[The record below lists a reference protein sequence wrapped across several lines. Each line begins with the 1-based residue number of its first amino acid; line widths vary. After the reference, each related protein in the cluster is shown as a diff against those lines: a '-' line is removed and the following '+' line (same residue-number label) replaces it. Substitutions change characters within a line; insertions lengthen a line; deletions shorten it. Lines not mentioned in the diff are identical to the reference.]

1 MSPLASSPRL
11 LRGGLVL
18 VDLDTGAL
26 QRVITLQYNPETMT
40 RTLQVQ
46 GATGEAADHLEQLR
60 LKGPP
65 IETIKVECEIDAAD
79 QLEFPDQNDNAV
91 QFGILPQLAAIETV
105 IYPDSRQ
112 VLDNRRQSDAGVMEI
127 LATAAPLQL
136 FVWGKNRV
144 LPVRITE
151 LSITEEAF
159 NPELNPIRAK
169 VSLGMRVLSVNDLL
183 FDNKGGSLY
192 MAHFQQKERLARLGV
207 GALSALG
214 LKGVP

>member
-1 MSPLASSPRL
+1 MSPLPASPRL

-26 QRVITLQYNPETMT
+26 DRVITLQYNPETMT

-46 GATGEAADHLEQLR
+46 GATGEATDHLEQLR

-65 IETIKVECEIDAAD
+65 IETIKVEAEIDAAD
-79 QLEFPDQNDNAV
+79 QLEFPADNDSAV
-91 QFGILPQLAAIETV
+91 KYGILPELAALETI
-105 IYPDSRQ
+105 IYPSSAQ
-112 VLDNRRQSDAGVMEI
+112 ILENRRLSDAGVMEI
-127 LATAAPLQL
+127 LPTPAPLQI

-159 NPELNPIRAK
+159 NPDLDPIRAK

-183 FDNKGGSLY
+183 FDNKGGSLF
-192 MAHFQQKERLARLGV
+192 MAHFQQKERLARLKS
-207 GALSALG
+207 GALAALG
-214 LKGVP
+214 LRGVP

>member
-18 VDLDTGAL
+18 VDLDTSAL
-26 QRVITLQYNPETMT
+26 KRVITLQYNPETMT

-46 GATGEAADHLEQLR
+46 GATGEATDHLEQLR

-65 IETIKVECEIDAAD
+65 IETIKVEVEIDAAD
-79 QLEFPDQNDNAV
+79 QLEFPKQNPTAV
-91 QFGILPQLAAIETV
+91 RFGILPQLAALETI
-105 IYPDSRQ
+105 IYPSSGQ
-112 VLDNRRQSDAGVMEI
+112 VIANRRQADAGVMEI
-127 LATAAPLQL
+127 LPTPAPLQI

-151 LSITEEAF
+151 MSVTEEAF
-159 NPELNPIRAK
+159 NPDLDPIRAK

-183 FDNKGGSLY
+183 FDNKGGSLF
-192 MAHFQQKERLARLGV
+192 MSHFQQKERFAGMAN
-207 GALSALG
+207 GALAALG

>member
-18 VDLDTGAL
+18 VDLDTSAL
-26 QRVITLQYNPETMT
+26 KRVITLQYNPETMT

-46 GATGEAADHLEQLR
+46 GATGEATDHLEQLR

-65 IETIKVECEIDAAD
+65 IETIKVEVEIDAAD
-79 QLEFPDQNDNAV
+79 QLEFPKQNPTAV
-91 QFGILPQLAAIETV
+91 QLGILPQLAALETI
-105 IYPDSRQ
+105 IYPSSGQ
-112 VLDNRRQSDAGVMEI
+112 VIANRRQADAGVMEI
-127 LATAAPLQL
+127 LPTPAPLQI

-151 LSITEEAF
+151 MSVTEEAF
-159 NPELNPIRAK
+159 NPDLDPIRAK

-183 FDNKGGSLY
+183 FDNKGGSLF
-192 MAHFQQKERLARLGV
+192 MSHFQQKERFAGMAN
-207 GALSALG
+207 GALGALG

>member
-1 MSPLASSPRL
+1 VSQLSSTPRL

-18 VDLDTGAL
+18 VDFDTAAL

-46 GATGEAADHLEQLR
+46 GITESTDHMEQLR

-65 IETIKVECEIDAAD
+65 IETIKLDAEIDAAD
-79 QLEFPDQNDNAV
+79 QLEFPKDNQTAV
-91 QFGILPQLAAIETV
+91 DFGILPQLAALETV
-105 IYPDSRQ
+105 IYPPSDQ
-112 VLDNRRQSDAGVMEI
+112 VLANRTQSEQGVMEI
-127 LATAAPLQL
+127 VPLAAPLQI

-151 LSITEEAF
+151 MSITEDAF
-159 NPELNPIRAK
+159 NPDLNPIRAK

-183 FDNKGGSLY
+183 FDNKGGSLF
-192 MAHFQQKERLARLGV
+192 MAHFKQKERLAKLAA
-207 GALSALG
+207 GALAALG
-214 LKGVP
+214 LRAVP

>member
-1 MSPLASSPRL
+1 MSPLSSSPRM

-18 VDLDTGAL
+18 VDADTSVL
-26 QRVITLQYNPETMT
+26 KRVITLQYNPESMT

-46 GATGEAADHLEQLR
+46 GITGETPDHVEQLR

-65 IETIKVECEIDAAD
+65 IETIKVDVEIDAAD
-79 QLEFPDQNDNAV
+79 QLEFPSDNQSAV
-91 QFGILPQLAAIETV
+91 EFGILPQLAALETA
-105 IYPDSRQ
+105 IYPTSEQ
-112 VLDNRRQSDAGVMEI
+112 LLDNRKQSDAGVMEI
-127 LATAAPLQL
+127 IPATAPLQI

-144 LPVRITE
+144 LPVRITD

-159 NPELNPIRAK
+159 NPDLNPIRAK
-169 VSLGMRVLSVNDLL
+169 VSLGMRVLSVNDVL
-183 FDNKGGSLY
+183 FDNKGGSLF
-192 MAHFQQKERLARLGV
+192 MSHLQQKERLAKLAS